1 MAVLEGNEPRL
12 GAVLQN
18 VALLAAYLTLN
29 CTLNLLNKWSLGIY
43 GMHLHLSRLN
53 NLRCSPCGVEADLFV
68 GFPVSQSYN
77 VNHKVDMVIHSITW

>member
-12 GAVLQN
+12 GAILQN

-43 GMHLHLSRLN
+43 GMFLHLLRLN
-53 NLRCSPCGVEADLFV
+53 NSSCSPCVVKVDLFV
-68 GFPVSQSYN
+68 GFQCL
-77 VNHKVDMVIHSITW
+77 TRTT